1 MSMPYPTPFIFD
13 LCLNDHVFIKK
24 IKIKIKKHKFI
35 QKNIKINVTNITSK
49 P

>member
-24 IKIKIKKHKFI
+24 NKKIKKHKFI
-35 QKNIKINVTNITSK
+35 QKNIKIDVTNITSK